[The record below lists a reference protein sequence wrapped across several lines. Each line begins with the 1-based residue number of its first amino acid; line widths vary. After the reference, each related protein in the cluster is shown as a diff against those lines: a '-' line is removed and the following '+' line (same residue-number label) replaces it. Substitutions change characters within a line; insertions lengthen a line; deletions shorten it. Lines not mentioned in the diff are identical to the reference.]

1 VAVTER
7 IDELILGVPFLT
19 QHNCCWNFG
28 DNTIIIDGHQIRLYG
43 KPRGNKVRR
52 MTMHYILSATLT
64 VPAFMKNVFLNLDL
78 NFCYCCL
85 VLTKLYTMLDV
96 CFELLRDQQPK
107 KARTETEMIS
117 ELKSELKRLK
127 SCNCKLN

>member
-1 VAVTER
+1 VRRRIIDVSARVTYAPSTVIWHAITEN
-7 IDELILGVPFLT
+7 ETG
-19 QHNCCWNFG
+19 
-28 DNTIIIDGHQIRLYG
+28 TIINLDDDALH
-43 KPRGNKVRR
+43 
-52 MTMHYILSATLT
+52 LSATLT